1 MSQKNHITN
10 QNYKITREDR
20 SKLLSQNSFT
30 VWFTGLSGS
39 GKSTL
44 ANLLELALHQ
54 KGKLTYILDGDN
66 IRAGLSKDLDFSLE
80 DRKENIRRMGEV
92 SKLMV
97 EAGIIT
103 ISAFISPLEEDRQ
116 FVRSLFRPE
125 VFIEVFVDCPLEV
138 CETRDVKGLYSKAR
152 EGIIKDFT
160 GIDSPYQVPSSSEL
174 VIKTHLFSP
183 EECIAQIMQLIE
195 TKLRLG

>member
-80 DRKENIRRMGEV
+80 DRKENIRRIGEV

-160 GIDSPYQVPSSSEL
+160 GIDSPYQVPSSPEL

-183 EECIAQIMQLIE
+183 DECIAQIMQLIE